1 METSR
6 WIDLP
11 LFPLNTVLFPGMI
24 LPLHIFEERYK
35 LMIQNC
41 LDEDRPFGVSLIRE
55 GQEVGR
61 GATPHAVGTTA
72 LIVSVTRLDDGR
84 MNIITIGHERFQL
97 REVGQGQPFLT
108 GKAEPWPLEGGATEW
123 AHAQVGPMRALL
135 QQYLSLLTLA
145 QGHTIK
151 IDDVPDDPR
160 TLALLI
166 AITLQVP
173 MPEKQRLLSQPD
185 VSRMMAAERAIL
197 NREQLLLDHIIQT
210 QAEQWEGGHSGYL
223 SKN

>member
-1 METSR
+1 
-6 WIDLP
+6 
-11 LFPLNTVLFPGMI
+11 
-24 LPLHIFEERYK
+24 
-35 LMIQNC
+35 
-41 LDEDRPFGVSLIRE
+41 
-55 GQEVGR
+55 
-61 GATPHAVGTTA
+61 
-72 LIVSVTRLDDGR
+72 
-84 MNIITIGHERFQL
+84 
-97 REVGQGQPFLT
+97 
-108 GKAEPWPLEGGATEW
+108 
-123 AHAQVGPMRALL
+123 MRALL
-135 QQYLSLLTLA
+135 QQYLSFLTLA

-185 VSRMMAAERAIL
+185 VSRMMAAERSIL